1 MAEEVK
7 APVSEAER
15 AEIPWVMAYRREDI
29 QDLRN
34 EIREA
39 RRSIESLRNDMTR
52 QLRWT
57 IGITITTMVAMTGIF
72 AWIVNVVLR

>member
-1 MAEEVK
+1 MAEEAK

-15 AEIPWVMAYRREDI
+15 AEIPWVVAYLREDI

-34 EIREA
+34 EIRGV

>member
-15 AEIPWVMAYRREDI
+15 AEIPWVVAHLRED

-34 EIREA
+34 EIRQV
-39 RRSIESLRNDMTR
+39 RRSIESLRNDMTG

-57 IGITITTMVAMTGIF
+57 IGITIATMVAMTGIF

>member
-1 MAEEVK
+1 MAEEVR
-7 APVSEAER
+7 APIKE
-15 AEIPWVMAYRREDI
+15 AEIPWVVAYLREDI

-34 EIREA
+34 EIRGV